1 MKLSDGVEWA
11 LHCCVVLR
19 IADGPTP
26 ASHLAEFHD
35 VSPSYL
41 AKHLQGL
48 ARAGIIRSVQG
59 KGGGYVL
66 GRPAEAISVLDV
78 VEAVNGASPSF
89 VCTEIRQRG
98 PCRTPPEKCVAPCG
112 INAVMLAADNAWR
125 QSLRGV
131 TIADLASRGD
141 KTAKGDG
148 SGALA
153 PAREWLAKA
162 RG

>member
-19 IADGPTP
+19 IADAPTP
-26 ASHLAEFHD
+26 ASQLAEFHD

-66 GRPAEAISVLDV
+66 DRAADEITVLDV

-98 PCRTPPEKCVAPCG
+98 PCATPPEKCFAPCG
-112 INAVMLAADNAWR
+112 INAVMLSADAAWR
-125 QSLRGV
+125 ESLRRV

-141 KTAKGDG
+141 KTARGDG
-148 SGALA
+148 TGALA
-153 PAREWLAKA
+153 PAREWLA
-162 RG
+162 RERT

>member
-1 MKLSDGVEWA
+1 MRLSDGVEWA

-19 IADGPTP
+19 IADAPTP
-26 ASHLAEFHD
+26 ASRLAEFHD

-48 ARAGIIRSVQG
+48 SRAGIIRSVQG

-66 GRPAEAISVLDV
+66 GRPAEEISVLDV
-78 VEAVNGASPSF
+78 VEAVNGAAPSF

-112 INAVMLAADNAWR
+112 INAVMLSADAAWR
-125 QSLRGV
+125 NSLRGV
-131 TIADLASRGD
+131 TISDLASRAD
-141 KTAKGDG
+141 KTAPGDG
-148 SGALA
+148 TGLLA
-153 PAREWLAKA
+153 PARKWLAA
-162 RG
+162 SS

>member
-19 IADGPTP
+19 IANRPTP
-26 ASHLAEFHD
+26 AGQLAEFHD
-35 VSPSYL
+35 VSPTYL

-66 GRPAEAISVLDV
+66 DRPADQITVLDV

-98 PCRTPPEKCVAPCG
+98 PCATPPEKCIAPCG
-112 INAVMLAADNAWR
+112 INAVMLAADTAWR
-125 QSLRGV
+125 ASLKTV
-131 TIADLASRGD
+131 TIADLASRAD
-141 KTAKGDG
+141 KTAAGDG
-148 SGALA
+148 SGQLA
-153 PAREWLAKA
+153 PAREWLAGQ
-162 RG
+162 RP

>member
-19 IADGPTP
+19 IADAPTP
-26 ASHLAEFHD
+26 AVQLAQFHD
-35 VSPSYL
+35 VSASYL
-41 AKHLQGL
+41 AKTLQGL
-48 ARAGIIRSVQG
+48 SKAGIIRSIQG

-66 GRPAEAISVLDV
+66 GRAAGDISVLDV

-98 PCRTPPEKCVAPCG
+98 PCATPPEKCVAPCG
-112 INAVMLAADNAWR
+112 INAVMLAADAAWR
-125 QSLRGV
+125 ESLRRV
-131 TIADLASRGD
+131 TIADLASRAD
-141 KTAKGDG
+141 KTPSGDG

-153 PAREWLAKA
+153 PAREWLGRDRA
-162 RG
+162 